1 MLSDEDAKLAGV
13 DGQRLDRVIHRIRKD
28 IAEERYDGVRL
39 LASRRG
45 KVILNLCEG
54 FASREGSRPLGENDV
69 FHVFSISKML
79 TAVLAL
85 KLIEAGL
92 FRLTTPIADVI
103 PEFGAASKR
112 AINVYHILTHT
123 SGLPRDTPGVSPAA
137 IGILSEFAG

>member
-28 IAEERYDGVRL
+28 IAEGRYDGVGL

-54 FASREGSRPLGENDV
+54 FASREGSRLLGENDV

-112 AINVYHILTHT
+112 A
-123 SGLPRDTPGVSPAA
+123 
-137 IGILSEFAG
+137 